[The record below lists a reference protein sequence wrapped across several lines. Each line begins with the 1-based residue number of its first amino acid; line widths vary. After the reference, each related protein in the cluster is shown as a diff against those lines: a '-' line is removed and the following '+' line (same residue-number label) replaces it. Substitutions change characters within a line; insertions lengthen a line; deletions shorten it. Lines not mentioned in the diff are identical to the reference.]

1 MDDLKLFPKVDDNLE
16 GLLQTVRNFSNDI
29 EMKFGPNRC
38 AKAAFEIERLV
49 KPVSINLGHNAMIKE
64 PEQEKAYK

>member
-1 MDDLKLFPKVDDNLE
+1 
-16 GLLQTVRNFSNDI
+16 
-29 EMKFGPNRC
+29 MKFGPNRS
-38 AKAAFEIERLV
+38 AKGAFEIERLV